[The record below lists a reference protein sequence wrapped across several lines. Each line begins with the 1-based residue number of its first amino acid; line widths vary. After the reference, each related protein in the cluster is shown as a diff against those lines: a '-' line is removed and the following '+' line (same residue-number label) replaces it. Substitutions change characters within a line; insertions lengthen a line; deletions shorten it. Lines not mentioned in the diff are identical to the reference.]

1 MSIASVIDKH
11 KSMRREK
18 HAVSDV
24 NDTRLIT
31 MLEGKLFL
39 VENGNFILLTSPVIL
54 GNGTII
60 SMEGL
65 MKIPGGAIRKLR
77 EGEYV

>member
-1 MSIASVIDKH
+1 MSIASMIYKH
-11 KSMRREK
+11 KAMRWEK
-18 HAVSDV
+18 HIVSDV
-24 NDTRLIT
+24 NDTRLVT

-39 VENGNFILLTSPVIL
+39 VENGNFILLTAPVIL

-65 MKIPGGAIRKLR
+65 MKIPGGTIRILR
-77 EGEYV
+77 EGEYI